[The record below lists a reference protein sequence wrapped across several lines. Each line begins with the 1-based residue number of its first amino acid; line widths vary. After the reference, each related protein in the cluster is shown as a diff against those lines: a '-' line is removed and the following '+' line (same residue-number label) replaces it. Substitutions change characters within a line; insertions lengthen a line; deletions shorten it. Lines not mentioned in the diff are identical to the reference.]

1 MYWPSLVP
9 DRERGERELKI
20 LSVPRVRHV
29 SDTTM
34 AVGVAVGDDL
44 VAVVLSSPRANVKP
58 GNYPP

>member
-1 MYWPSLVP
+1 MHWLSLVP

-34 AVGVAVGDDL
+34 AVGDDL
-44 VAVVLSSPRANVKP
+44 VAGVLSSPRANVKP